1 MCIEPVEARPWLL
14 ECVADS
20 FKTKAMCNKVVHM
33 DLWLLK
39 YVPDWFA
46 VLQEMWYEDFDD
58 DGDDDDD
65 DDDEI
70 VEWCNAYIKCKAQK
84 AQIKKGSC
92 LVLGTPIV

>member
-1 MCIEPVEARPWLL
+1 
-14 ECVADS
+14 
-20 FKTKAMCNKVVHM
+20 MCNKVVHM

-39 YVPDWFA
+39 YAPDWFV

-84 AQIKKGSC
+84 AQIKKGFMPSAWHPDRVMDWC
-92 LVLGTPIV
+92 LSEDEKRW